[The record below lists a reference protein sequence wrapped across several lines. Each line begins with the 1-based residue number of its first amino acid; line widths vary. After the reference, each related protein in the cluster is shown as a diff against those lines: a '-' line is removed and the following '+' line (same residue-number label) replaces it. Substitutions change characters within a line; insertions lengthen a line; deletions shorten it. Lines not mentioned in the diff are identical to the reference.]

1 MRWWML
7 CVSPCVVC
15 LWMRKY
21 KRFRSFLCLVSWYK
35 PNGNALDSKAKE
47 TKVDVRRLGAGRKER
62 RNGGR
67 EERSEGRKR
76 MRKRKGRKIRKER
89 GRKGRRKGLHG
100 IITVCFVVFVWLFIA
115 LLCIAYSFVDC
126 FLDMFVLF
134 LYMFMV

>member
-1 MRWWML
+1 
-7 CVSPCVVC
+7 
-15 LWMRKY
+15 
-21 KRFRSFLCLVSWYK
+21 
-35 PNGNALDSKAKE
+35 
-47 TKVDVRRLGAGRKER
+47 
-62 RNGGR
+62 
-67 EERSEGRKR
+67 

-115 LLCIAYSFVDC
+115 LLCIAYSFVDY